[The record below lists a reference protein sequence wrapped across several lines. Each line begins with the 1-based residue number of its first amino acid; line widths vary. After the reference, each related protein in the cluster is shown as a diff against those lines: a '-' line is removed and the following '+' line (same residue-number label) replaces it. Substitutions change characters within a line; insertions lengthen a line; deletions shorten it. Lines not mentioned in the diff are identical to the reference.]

1 MLPRMTEDFLRNIQ
15 DRTSVRIHWPTRGG
29 VSGTLM
35 SHVELTYE
43 FNDIREAAKWL
54 PEHWDDYCKA
64 IH

>member
-1 MLPRMTEDFLRNIQ
+1 M
-15 DRTSVRIHWPTRGG
+15 RIHWPTRGG